1 MCVILVILSRSY
13 FHFYDG
19 LQGLGFAWILM
30 QLISSVQ
37 LLEEKVSCTFV
48 SRLLGYTLHN
58 QYLPQR

>member
-48 SRLLGYTLHN
+48 SRLLDYTLNN
-58 QYLPQR
+58 QYLPQH